1 MFPFQIFHTF
11 CICTQLH
18 KKLIDEDWTHIFLP
32 YSYCILTTTTTT
44 KDLFK
49 NYLYMQ
55 AISQCNIPLG
65 GTHFLFNL
73 VIHILCLC
81 GNSLHL
87 ISPHILCT
95 LGKFEDSASFSHPRG
110 TIPSEELN
118 YLFLLY
124 WDQKMKAVCL
134 QMK

>member
-18 KKLIDEDWTHIFLP
+18 KNDRWRLSSNIPTLLLLYFDNK
-32 YSYCILTTTTTT
+32 

-55 AISQCNIPLG
+55 TISQCNIPLG
-65 GTHFLFNL
+65 SAHFLFRL

-87 ISPHILCT
+87 ISPHILYT
-95 LGKFEDSASFSHPRG
+95 WGKFEDSASFSYLRG
-110 TIPSEELN
+110 TVPSEELN
-118 YLFLLY
+118 Y
-124 WDQKMKAVCL
+124 VCFSCIEI
-134 QMK
+134 KRWKRYVFKWNI